1 MRKPRCFLP
10 DSRYHVTS
18 RCANKEFFLKGR
30 EAFALS
36 LLRRAARFSGVQLD
50 AFALMGNHFHLLVRV
65 PERKDISEDEFE
77 NRIFALY
84 GETRGARLLQKWE
97 KWEKRGDGDRVR
109 EEKQKLLKRMYDL
122 TEFVKTFKESF
133 SRAFNRETG
142 HSGTVWEGRFHSVLV
157 AREWTALFAVASYID
172 ANPFSAGLVAKAEDY
187 AFSSWG
193 QARKGDAE
201 AISGLVRL
209 ASDANGARLGEKEA
223 LALYE
228 AQLEKRRPGAASGK
242 LPAGVDL
249 KRCQAPTKAE
259 EPYCEDAAL
268 ARGGAIGTA
277 AALEQIAARC
287 GERCQASQGEELATL
302 RRIAGKRYR
311 FADREGAFRGAA

>member
-36 LLRRAARFSGVQLD
+36 LLRRAARFSGVEID
-50 AFALMGNHFHLLVRV
+50 AFAIMGNHFHLLVRV
-65 PERKDISEDEFE
+65 PERREISEEELED
-77 NRIFALY
+77 RLFALY
-84 GETRGARLLQKWE
+84 GGSRGARLLQKWE
-97 KWEKRGDGDRVR
+97 KWTKRGDDDRVR
-109 EEKQKLLKRMYDL
+109 EEKEKLLKRMYDL
-122 TEFVKTFKESF
+122 TEFVKTFKENF

-157 AREWTALFAVASYID
+157 SREWAALFSVSSYID
-172 ANPFSAGLVAKAEDY
+172 ANPFSAGLVPKAGDY

-193 QARKGDAE
+193 QALRGDPE
-201 AISGLVRL
+201 AIAGLVRL
-209 ASDANGARLGEKEA
+209 ASDANGARLREKEA

-228 AQLEKRRPGAASGK
+228 AQLEKRRPGAASGI
-242 LPAGVDL
+242 LPPGVDL

-259 EPYCEDAAL
+259 EPYCEDAAFL
-268 ARGGAIGTA
+268 RGGAVGSR
-277 AALEQIAARC
+277 AALETIAERC
-287 GERCQASQGEELATL
+287 GERCQASPGELATL
-302 RRIAGKRYR
+302 RRIAGRR
-311 FADREGAFRGAA
+311 FVFADREGAFRGAA